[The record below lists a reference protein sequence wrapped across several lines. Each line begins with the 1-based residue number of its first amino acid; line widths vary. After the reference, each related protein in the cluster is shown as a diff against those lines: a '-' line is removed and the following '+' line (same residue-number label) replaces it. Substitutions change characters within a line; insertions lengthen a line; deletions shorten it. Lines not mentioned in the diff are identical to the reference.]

1 MWRPGGEKIKEQQ
14 SDWRVKWRVVDGAVT
29 AERSKGMLRRDVQA
43 DDVKENLG
51 SKIYGIHCLSQF
63 RRKVKSDS

>member
-14 SDWRVKWRVVDGAVT
+14 SDWRVKWRVDRAVT
-29 AERSKGMLRRDVQA
+29 AETSKGMLRRDVQA

-51 SKIYGIHCLSQF
+51 SKIYGIYCLSQF
-63 RRKVKSDS
+63 TRKVKSDS